1 MPLIRLTYFSENQI
15 DPAAG
20 SAVRILGQILGASNK
35 YNQKSGITGAL
46 VFDDQWF
53 VQSLEGDRSKVWAT
67 FDRIRKDPRHS
78 DVVIAEVVDLQSR
91 IFANWWMGL
100 ATRTAATEHAFAPYL
115 LRGRLDPREM
125 TASDMLSLMKA
136 LSQIGLHR
144 ELVERQPA

>member
-1 MPLIRLTYFSENQI
+1 MPLVRLTYFSENQI

-20 SAVRILGQILGASNK
+20 SAVRILGQILSTSNRN
-35 YNQKSGITGAL
+35 NQKNSITGAL
-46 VFDDQWF
+46 LFDDQWF
-53 VQSLEGDRSKVWAT
+53 VQTLEGERPEVWAT
-67 FDRIRKDPRHS
+67 FDRIREDPRHS

-115 LRGRLDPREM
+115 MRGRLDPRQM

-136 LSQIGLHR
+136 LSQAGLHR
-144 ELVERQPA
+144 ELVEQQLA